1 MTSAD
6 REHAGRSPAGSPG
19 LAARLN
25 ANGERWLLLF
35 FYATIICVIV
45 IDVIRR
51 FVLGF
56 SSVWGEEI
64 ARYAFVY
71 LTWVG
76 AAVGVRDRAHI
87 RIDAFINAVGSRGKA
102 ACLILADLFT
112 LLFACLAL
120 WLSLEPVITSIRF
133 ESVTPG
139 LRVGQAWF
147 LAAVP
152 LGFTLVVI
160 RVLQSLNRDIRDFA
174 AGREPF
180 QGEKLFD

>member
-1 MTSAD
+1 MSAATS
-6 REHAGRSPAGSPG
+6 REPAGNAGQAGG
-19 LAARLN
+19 LLARLN

-35 FYATIICVIV
+35 FYGTIICTIAV
-45 IDVIRR
+45 DVVRR

-71 LTWVG
+71 LTWIG
-76 AAVGVRDRAHI
+76 AAVAVRDRAHI
-87 RIDAFINAVGSRGKA
+87 RIDTLQNALPPRGKA
-102 ACLILADLFT
+102 LLLMLADFFT
-112 LLFACLAL
+112 LAFACFAV
-120 WLSLEPVITSIRF
+120 WLSLEPVLTSIRF
-133 ESVTPG
+133 DSVTPG

-152 LGFTLVVI
+152 LGFACVI
-160 RVLQSLNRDIRDFA
+160 VRVLQSMRRDMRDFML
-174 AGREPF
+174 GREPF